1 MPESNCDYTIL
12 LLVVK
17 SYPISSLESSLSL
30 REVRAE
36 ATEGAFRPQLA
47 THIGRRNSPCATSL
61 LTLLRN
67 SAPLFS

>member
-12 LLVVK
+12 LLVIK

-36 ATEGAFRPQLA
+36 ATEGAFR
-47 THIGRRNSPCATSL
+47 
-61 LTLLRN
+61 
-67 SAPLFS
+67 APVSNAHRTA